1 MIYRRFQDK
10 DISLLGFGAMRLPVI
25 DGEDARIDEEA
36 ALEMV
41 DIAMKN
47 GINYYDTAWG
57 YHEGNSETFMGKA
70 LKKYPRESFY
80 LATKFPGYDISSF
93 GKHEE
98 IFEKQLEKCQVDYFD
113 FYLLHNVCEM
123 NIEQYLD
130 SQTYGTFEYFAQ
142 QKKNGRIKHLGFSV
156 HSNQETFERFL
167 ERFGDSMEFCQV
179 QLNYLDW
186 EFQDAKLKLETLK
199 KYDIPVWVM
208 EPMRGGKLA
217 NLSPRHQEKIK
228 ELGGDEPVP
237 SWAFR
242 FVQSI
247 DEVGVI
253 LSGMSNKKQLMDN
266 IETFKTERALSEN
279 ERKTL
284 FEIAA
289 EMTGE
294 TSVPCTSC
302 RYCTSHCPQ
311 KLDIPYLL
319 GLYNE
324 HIFTKELDF
333 LAPMALQ
340 ALDEE
345 KRPQSC
351 IGCRSC
357 EGVCP
362 QQIKISE
369 VLTDFVNKLK

>member
-36 ALEMV
+36 AMEMV

-228 ELGGDEPVP
+228 ELGGDEPVS

-289 EMTGE
+289 EMTSE

-324 HIFTKELDF
+324 HIFTKELAF

-345 KRPQSC
+345 KRPQAC